1 MQDRDEA
8 TKKKRKEDI
17 AELQRQLDEGA
28 DCGWKDEVRSRASIL

>member
-17 AELQRQLDEGA
+17 TELKWQLDECA
-28 DCGWKDEVRSRASIL
+28 DCGWKDEVRARASIL